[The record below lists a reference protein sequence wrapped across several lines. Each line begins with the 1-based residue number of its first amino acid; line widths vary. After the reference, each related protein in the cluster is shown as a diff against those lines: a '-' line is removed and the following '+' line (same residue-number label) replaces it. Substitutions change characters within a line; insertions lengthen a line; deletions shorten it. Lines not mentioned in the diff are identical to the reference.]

1 MELGTKEKIL
11 HEAQKLIHTNG
22 FRATSVDTI
31 AKASG
36 VKKANVF
43 YYFPT
48 KEALGLEVLDQLA
61 RAFLEGF
68 LAPAFADTDRHPTE
82 LIRDYLRLIK
92 TSLEEGNCQ
101 GGCPFG
107 NMALEMADVDEDFR
121 TRLVRFFED
130 LESLIEGA
138 LQRGLEKG
146 LYSETLDPSATAA
159 FIVSSVQGAILLAKT
174 KRDPEAL
181 VHAESQLISLL
192 ESYQE

>member
-11 HEAQKLIHTNG
+11 HEAQQLVYMNG
-22 FRATSVDTI
+22 FRATSVDAI

-48 KEALGLEVLDQLA
+48 KEALGLELLDRMATYILDNM
-61 RAFLEGF
+61 LT
-68 LAPAFADTDRHPTE
+68 PIFADDRHPAE
-82 LIRDYLRLIK
+82 QIRDYIRLIR
-92 TSLEEGNCQ
+92 TGLEEGNCQ
-101 GGCPFG
+101 GGCPLG

-130 LESLIEGA
+130 LGSLIEGA

-146 LYSETLDPSATAA
+146 LYRDTLDPSATAA
-159 FIVSSVQGAILLAKT
+159 FIVSSVQGAIMLAKT
-174 KRDPEAL
+174 KREPEAL
-181 VHAESQLISLL
+181 AHAETQLVTLL

>member
-11 HEAQKLIHTNG
+11 HEAQQLVYMNG
-22 FRATSVDTI
+22 FRATSVDAI

-48 KEALGLEVLDQLA
+48 KEALGLELLDRMATYILDNM
-61 RAFLEGF
+61 
-68 LAPAFADTDRHPTE
+68 LAPIFADDRHPAE
-82 LIRDYLRLIK
+82 QIRDYIRLIR
-92 TSLEEGNCQ
+92 TGLEEGNCQ
-101 GGCPFG
+101 GGCPLG

-121 TRLVRFFED
+121 TRLVRFFEE
-130 LESLIEGA
+130 LGSLIEGA

-146 LYSETLDPSATAA
+146 LYRDTLDPSATAA
-159 FIVSSVQGAILLAKT
+159 FIVSSVQGAIMLAKT
-174 KRDPEAL
+174 KREPEAL
-181 VHAESQLISLL
+181 AHAETQLVTLL